1 MACIDQKGPSKSLHR
16 KSKKSADLVPVL
28 AIRGSL
34 ADLAM
39 QAVGEGGDEGPRHEG
54 GKASL
59 VEGLGGG
66 QGHGSHCTPMEGTLH
81 AICAC
86 SEQQS
91 MLSTTEDAHCS
102 TTDEK
107 AD

>member
-1 MACIDQKGPSKSLHR
+1 MHR

-34 ADLAM
+34 ADLTV
-39 QAVGEGGDEGPRHEG
+39 QAVGEGGDEGSRHEG

-59 VEGLGGG
+59 VESLGGG
-66 QGHGSHCTPMEGTLH
+66 QGHGSHCTPMEGTLRTK
-81 AICAC
+81 CAC

-91 MLSTTEDAHCS
+91 MLTATEATGCC
-102 TTDEK
+102 TADEK

>member
-1 MACIDQKGPSKSLHR
+1 MACIHQQGHSQSLHR
-16 KSKKSADLVPVL
+16 KSKRSADLVPVL

-34 ADLAM
+34 ADLAV
-39 QAVGEGGDEGPRHEG
+39 QAVGEGGNEGPGHEG
-54 GKASL
+54 GKASF

-81 AICAC
+81 TKCAC

-91 MLSTTEDAHCS
+91 MLRTTEATGCS
-102 TTDEK
+102 TTTEK